1 MKTAKVT
8 QIRDGNDYNSQNGLL
23 HGWWVTMDNGD
34 VCAVNT
40 KPSQD
45 GGRRAPWG
53 VGETAMYTIQDTKQG
68 AKGPWHKVK
77 KEKPQDAQSG
87 GFKSSWSPEKEVKIE
102 VQGLVQAAIAG
113 GASTQEQIEAMVALG
128 MKAVGIIAPK
138 VLAKRQAQAP
148 VTNDPP
154 ATYQAPPP
162 AQPQYQPQTNV
173 APSLRQP
180 LPQNPAAGQVY
191 QGAPSQGFDNDPDS
205 APF

>member
-1 MKTAKVT
+1 MMDQSGAHKTF
-8 QIRDGNDYNSQNGLL
+8 QSQNGVMFKF
-23 HGWWVTMDNGD
+23 WYTMDNGMAGEVSHKTQTPRFNPGD
-34 VCAVNT
+34 EVEVTVTT
-40 KPSQD
+40 KDQRFPTLKVEKA
-45 GGRRAPWG
+45 GGFQQQGAGGP
-53 VGETAMYTIQDTKQG
+53 KQG
-68 AKGPWHKVK
+68 WS
-77 KEKPQDAQSG
+77 KEKEA
-87 GFKSSWSPEKEVKIE
+87 KIE

-128 MKAVGIIAPK
+128 MKAVAVIAPK

-162 AQPQYQPQTNV
+162 AQPQYQTQTGV

-191 QGAPSQGFDNDPDS
+191 QGAPSQGLDNDTDD